1 MIGRDRGILLG
12 TMKTTKTMR
21 RGVKMPNRWLEVVG
35 GLVVA
40 AMFVGASEGTLG
52 HAHAQTAVTRT
63 PWGEPDLQGVWT
75 DPYATNLQRPRT
87 LGEREFYTEEEVAE
101 LDRRRIESDVR
112 PREERGSVAD
122 VAGAYDAVYVSVRPT
137 GRRTSR
143 IVDPPD
149 GRLPPLTPEVQQ
161 RRAALREY
169 ALALKQNTVTCQNK
183 EGDCA
188 DGTYGPPSP
197 RREEMPPSYSTINLN
212 RANGPEDRSSGERCM
227 GTELPVFN
235 GYWRI
240 VQSPGVVSIY
250 YDVGQGQ
257 GFQRI
262 IPVTDLPHLPPHV
275 REPFGDSRGRWE
287 GDMLVV
293 DVTNFEPYL
302 DFQNSRENL
311 HLVER
316 WTPRDATTLEDSVT
330 VEDPT
335 TWTRPWTMKQ
345 ELERQDGQLNRI
357 YYEPR
362 CHEGNLGMVGLLQG
376 NRAVDRAFAEG
387 QGPNPASL
395 DISSNSGSLG
405 TGINDPRVD

>member
-1 MIGRDRGILLG
+1 MSHRLIAGMA
-12 TMKTTKTMR
+12 T
-21 RGVKMPNRWLEVVG
+21 
-35 GLVVA
+35 LVVVTV
-40 AMFVGASEGTLG
+40 FVGSSGDTLSQ
-52 HAHAQTAVTRT
+52 AQPQTAVATT
-63 PWGEPDLQGVWT
+63 PWGEPDLQGIWT
-75 DPYATNLQRPRT
+75 DPYATNLQRHPS

-101 LDRRRIESDVR
+101 LDRRRIESQQR
-112 PREERGSVAD
+112 PRATPGSIAD
-122 VAGAYDAVYVSVRPT
+122 VAGAYDGLYISMRPT
-137 GRRTSR
+137 GRRTSL

-149 GRLPPLTPEVQQ
+149 GQLPALTPMIQQ
-161 RRAALREY
+161 RRAAMREY
-169 ALALKQNTVTCQNK
+169 ALALKQNTSTCQNK

-188 DGTYGPPSP
+188 NGTYGPPSP

-227 GTELPVFN
+227 ATSLPVFN

-240 VQSPGVVSIY
+240 VQSPGIVSIY

-262 IPVTDLPHLPPHV
+262 IPVTDQPHLPPHV

-287 GDMLVV
+287 GTTLVV

-302 DFQNSRENL
+302 DFQNAREHL

-316 WTPRDATTLEDSVT
+316 WTARDADTLEYSVT
-330 VEDPT
+330 IEDST
-335 TWTRPWTMKQ
+335 TWTRPWTTKQ

-376 NRAVDRAFAEG
+376 NRAVEQAFADG
-387 QGPNPASL
+387 RGAHPASL
-395 DISSNSGSLG
+395 DISSNSNTLG
-405 TGINDPRVD
+405 TGSNDPLGDPDQIEEVVR

>member
-1 MIGRDRGILLG
+1 MTIRRFVAAGAAATIMVAVGLLG
-12 TMKTTKTMR
+12 ASH
-21 RGVKMPNRWLEVVG
+21 VG
-35 GLVVA
+35 LSG
-40 AMFVGASEGTLG
+40 
-52 HAHAQTAVTRT
+52 QTAGGQADASTRT
-63 PWGEPDLQGVWT
+63 PWGEPDLQGIWT
-75 DPYATNLQRPRT
+75 DPYATNLQRPPS
-87 LGEREFYTEEEVAE
+87 LGEREFYTEEEVAD

-112 PREERGSVAD
+112 PRAERGSIAD
-122 VAGAYDAVYVSVRPT
+122 VAGAYDEVYVSVRPT
-137 GRRTSR
+137 GRRTSL

-188 DGTYGPPSP
+188 DGIYGPPSP

-227 GTELPVFN
+227 AAQLPVLN

-257 GFQRI
+257 GFHRI
-262 IPVTDLPHLPPHV
+262 IPVTDLPHLPPHL

-287 GDMLVV
+287 GDTLVV

-316 WTPRDATTLEDSVT
+316 WTPLDANTLDYSVT
-330 VEDPT
+330 IEDPT
-335 TWTRPWTMKQ
+335 TWTRPWTTKQ
-345 ELERQDGQLNRI
+345 ALERQDGRLNRI

-362 CHEGNLGMVGLLQG
+362 CHEGNFGMVGLLQG
-376 NRAVDRAFAEG
+376 NRAVERAFAEG
-387 QGPNPASL
+387 RGPHPASF
-395 DISSNSGSLG
+395 DISSNSNSLG
-405 TGINDPRVD
+405 TGINDPRDD

>member
-1 MIGRDRGILLG
+1 
-12 TMKTTKTMR
+12 
-21 RGVKMPNRWLEVVG
+21 MPHRW
-35 GLVVA
+35 GLVVVGLA
-40 AMFVGASEGTLG
+40 VVAMFVGSSGDTLG
-52 HAHAQTAVTRT
+52 DAQAQTAVAMT
-63 PWGEPDLQGVWT
+63 PWGEPDLQGIWT
-75 DPYATNLQRPRT
+75 DPYATNLQRPPD

-101 LDRRRIESDVR
+101 LDRLRIEAEVR
-112 PREERGSVAD
+112 PRAEQGSIAD
-122 VAGAYDAVYVSVRPT
+122 VAGAYDGVYVSVRPT
-137 GRRTSR
+137 GRRTSL
-143 IVDPPD
+143 IVDPPN

-161 RRAALREY
+161 QRAALRAY
-169 ALALKQNTVTCQNK
+169 AMALKQNTSTCQNK

-227 GTELPVFN
+227 ATRLPVFN

-262 IPVTDLPHLPPHV
+262 IPVTDRPHLPPHV
-275 REPFGDSRGRWE
+275 REPFGDSRARWE
-287 GDMLVV
+287 GNTLVV

-316 WTPRDATTLEDSVT
+316 WTPRDANTLEYSVT
-330 VEDPT
+330 IEDPT
-335 TWTRPWTMKQ
+335 TWTRAWTTQQ
-345 ELERQDGQLNRI
+345 ELERQDGPLNRI

-362 CHEGNLGMVGLLQG
+362 CHEGNYGMVGLLQG
-376 NRAVDRAFAEG
+376 NRAVERAFAEG
-387 QGPNPASL
+387 LGPHPASL
-395 DISSNSGSLG
+395 DISSNSASLG
-405 TGINDPRVD
+405 TGINDPR